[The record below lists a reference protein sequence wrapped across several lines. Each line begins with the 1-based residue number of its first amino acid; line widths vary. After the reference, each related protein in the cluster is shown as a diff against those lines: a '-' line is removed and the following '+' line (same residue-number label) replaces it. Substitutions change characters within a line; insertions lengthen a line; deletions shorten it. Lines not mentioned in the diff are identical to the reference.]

1 MPRDPPRYDSRH
13 AREIYL
19 VARRGTVAPRLTSDA
34 GGAEP
39 LVGAEDVQL
48 REVLGKDIHVKYTGG
63 GMGHL
68 DKYALFEV
76 ETHDSNSLGLHTQAL
91 AGLPSTGRH
100 DVD

>member
-1 MPRDPPRYDSRH
+1 M
-13 AREIYL
+13 
-19 VARRGTVAPRLTSDA
+19 TSDA

-68 DKYALFEV
+68 DKYALVEV
-76 ETHDSNSLGLHTQAL
+76 ETHDSNSLWLHTKAL